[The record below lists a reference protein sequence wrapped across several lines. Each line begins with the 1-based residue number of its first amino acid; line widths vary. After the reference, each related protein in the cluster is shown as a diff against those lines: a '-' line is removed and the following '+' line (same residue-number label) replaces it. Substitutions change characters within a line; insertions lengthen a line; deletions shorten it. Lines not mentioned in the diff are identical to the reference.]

1 MNRLAICATLL
12 LAACDALPTTGQQP
26 AKTVQVMGR
35 QWAVTQIGADPAT
48 WKAVRDNNGLDPFG
62 RPAATR
68 TAQGIRAIEAATG
81 CRVVRASM
89 YQTDTGAFVSQ
100 VACN

>member
-1 MNRLAICATLL
+1 MKRLAISAALL
-12 LAACDALPTTGQQP
+12 LAGCNALPTANEQP
-26 AKTVQVMGR
+26 TKTVQVMGR
-35 QWAVTQIGADPAT
+35 QWAVVQISEEPAT
-48 WKAVRDNNGLDPFG
+48 WKAVRDNNDLNPFG

-81 CRVVRASM
+81 CKVVRSTM
-89 YQTDTGAFVSQ
+89 YQTDTGAFYSQ